1 MITYELAVSF
11 DTWGKAWL
19 PSLPLFRSPCVTQTK
34 KQKQKKSRASYTY
47 KRPFHA
53 SITGMRLQGRQTS
66 CDIDS
71 ETGAHTGLKTAKG
84 NSRTCSFCY
93 AAFFLLSLL
102 YFWNRSIQGQNFK
115 IAEVYVPLDS
125 YTWEVESV

>member
-1 MITYELAVSF
+1 MA
-11 DTWGKAWL
+11 
-19 PSLPLFRSPCVTQTK
+19 SLSPPVPKSLCNANQKTKTK
-34 KQKQKKSRASYTY
+34 KRSRASYTY

-93 AAFFLLSLL
+93 AAFFLLLWLL
-102 YFWNRSIQGQNFK
+102 YFWNSSIQGQNFK